1 MKYAL
6 IGEHLGHSYSK
17 IIHEALYKKLGI
29 DASYDLIECQPEELE
44 DVLNK
49 LKTGEYQGFNVTI
62 PYKKDVFNLAKILSF
77 EILKIGSTNTVLAK
91 NGELKAYNTD
101 YYGFIDMINHYN
113 IDFKDKNV
121 YILGTG
127 GASLAIK
134 AATIDLG
141 GKYKFVTRKLDLTIA
156 HDDKI
161 TYEDLEKIED
171 IDIIVNTTP
180 VGMYPNVGVSP
191 IKEEIA
197 KRAKVVIDII
207 FNPRKTKLL
216 QDANS
221 NYDGLYMLVS
231 QAVRSDEIWQNKKFD
246 IDMDEF
252 VREIEEMIFWIHSED
267 YLE

>member
-6 IGEHLGHSYSK
+6 IGEKLGHSYSK

-29 DASYDLIECQPEELE
+29 DASYDLIECEASELE
-44 DVLNK
+44 AVLDK
-49 LKTGEYQGFNVTI
+49 LKTGEYQGYNVTI
-62 PYKKDVFNLAKILSF
+62 PYKIDVFNHADDLSS
-77 EILKIGSTNTVLAK
+77 EVVKIGSTNTVLVK
-91 NGELKAYNTD
+91 DDKLRAYNTD
-101 YYGFIDMINHYN
+101 YYGCIDMVRHYN

-127 GASLAIK
+127 GASLAVK

-141 GKYKFVTRKLDLTIA
+141 GKYKLVTRRIDKSIN

-161 TYEDLEKIED
+161 TYEDLENIED

-180 VGMYPNVGVSP
+180 VGMYPNVGISP

-197 KRAKVVIDII
+197 KKAKVVIDII

-216 QDANS
+216 MDANS
-221 NYDGLYMLVS
+221 SYDGLYMLVS
-231 QAVRSDEIWQNKKFD
+231 QAVKSDEIWQNKKFD
-246 IDMDEF
+246 INMDEF
-252 VREIEEMIFWIHSED
+252 VREIEELIF
-267 YLE
+267 

>member
-6 IGEHLGHSYSK
+6 IGEKLGHSYSK

-29 DASYDLIECQPEELE
+29 DASYDLIECKKDELE
-44 DVLNK
+44 SVIDK
-49 LKTGEYQGFNVTI
+49 LRNNEYQGFNVTI
-62 PYKKDVFNLAKILSF
+62 PYKINVFEMADDLSD
-77 EILKIGSTNTVLAK
+77 EAIKIGSTNTLAAK
-91 NGELKAYNTD
+91 DLKIKGYNTD
-101 YYGFIDMINHYN
+101 YYGFIDMVKHYN
-113 IDFKDKNV
+113 IDFKNKNV

-134 AATIDLG
+134 AATLDLG
-141 GKYKFVTRKLDLTIA
+141 GKYKFVSRKIDYTIA

-161 TYEDLEKIED
+161 TYEDLDKIED
-171 IDIIVNTTP
+171 IDIIINTTP

-216 QDANS
+216 IDANS
-221 NYDGLYMLVS
+221 NFDGLYMLVS
-231 QAVRSDEIWQNKKFD
+231 QAVKSDEIWQNRKFD

-252 VREIEEMIFWIHSED
+252 VKEIEGMLF
-267 YLE
+267 

>member
-6 IGEHLGHSYSK
+6 IGEKLGHSYSK

-29 DASYDLIECQPEELE
+29 DASYDLIECKEEELE

-49 LKTGEYQGFNVTI
+49 LKTGEYQGYNVTI
-62 PYKKDVFNLAKILSF
+62 PYKINVFKLANVLSL
-77 EILKIGSTNTVLAK
+77 EVIKIGSTNTVLAK
-91 NGELKAYNTD
+91 NGDLKAYNTD
-101 YYGFIDMINHYN
+101 YYGFIDMVKHYN
-113 IDFKDKNV
+113 IDFKNKNV

-134 AATIDLG
+134 AATLDLG
-141 GKYKFVTRKLDLTIA
+141 GKYKFVSRKIDYTIA

-161 TYEDLEKIED
+161 TYEDLDKVED
-171 IDIIVNTTP
+171 IDIIINTTP

-216 QDANS
+216 IDANS
-221 NYDGLYMLVS
+221 NFDGLYMLVS
-231 QAVRSDEIWQNKKFD
+231 QAVRSDEIWQNRKFD

-252 VREIEEMIFWIHSED
+252 VKEIEGMLF
-267 YLE
+267 

>member
-29 DASYDLIECQPEELE
+29 DASYDLIECKPDELE

-49 LKTGEYQGFNVTI
+49 LRNGEYQGYNVTI
-62 PYKKDVFNLAKILSF
+62 PYKKEVFAYAERISDEEWKIA
-77 EILKIGSTNTVLAK
+77 STNTVLVK
-91 NGELKAYNTD
+91 DDNKLWAYNTD
-101 YYGFIDMINHYN
+101 YYGFIDMVNHYN
-113 IDFKDKNV
+113 IDFKNKNV
-121 YILGTG
+121 FILGTG

-134 AATIDLG
+134 AATLDLG
-141 GKYKFVTRKLDLTIA
+141 GKYKFVSRKIDYTIA

-171 IDIIVNTTP
+171 IDIIINTTP

-191 IKEEIA
+191 IKEEIS

-252 VREIEEMIFWIHSED
+252 VREIEEMIF
-267 YLE
+267 

>member
-1 MKYAL
+1 MKYGL
-6 IGEHLGHSYSK
+6 IGEKLSHSYSK

-29 DASYDLIECQPEELE
+29 DASYDLIECKKEELE

-49 LKTGEYQGFNVTI
+49 LKNNEYQGYNVTI
-62 PYKKDVFNLAKILSF
+62 PYKIDVFDVADNLSTETI
-77 EILKIGSTNTVLAK
+77 KIGSTNTVLAK
-91 NGELKAYNTD
+91 NGELYGYNTD
-101 YYGFIDMINHYN
+101 YYGFIDMVNHYN
-113 IDFKDKNV
+113 IDFKNKNV

-141 GKYKFVTRKLDLTIA
+141 GKYKFVTRKIDYSVA

-161 TYEDLEKIED
+161 TYEDLENIED

-180 VGMYPNVGVSP
+180 VGMYPNIGVSP
-191 IKEEIA
+191 IKKEIA

-207 FNPRKTKLL
+207 FNPRKTQLL
-216 QDANS
+216 IDANS

-231 QAVRSDEIWQNKKFD
+231 QAVKSDEIWQNKKFD
-246 IDMDEF
+246 INMDEF
-252 VREIEEMIFWIHSED
+252 VKEIEEMLF
-267 YLE
+267 